1 MTNAG
6 DRELHLT
13 PEQTAGY
20 LDGVL
25 TAEERATTEAH
36 LAACVE
42 CRDEVVALRPL
53 GSGQSSRR
61 SFVRA
66 GLALGAA
73 AAAAVVLL
81 VQPGRISSPEPP
93 LHRDPS
99 QGAVTLVVPIAPAGP
114 VSPPVRLAWS
124 PLDLAKRYRV
134 LVFDA
139 EGTTLYRVEAGDT
152 VLPLPDSLPFSPG
165 QAYFWKV
172 EADTGLDRW
181 VSSNLVEFSVG
192 AARKAR
198 P

>member
-1 MTNAG
+1 M
-6 DRELHLT
+6 
-13 PEQTAGY
+13 
-20 LDGVL
+20 
-25 TAEERATTEAH
+25 
-36 LAACVE
+36 
-42 CRDEVVALRPL
+42 
-53 GSGQSSRR
+53 
-61 SFVRA
+61 
-66 GLALGAA
+66 
-73 AAAAVVLL
+73 
-81 VQPGRISSPEPP
+81 
-93 LHRDPS
+93 
-99 QGAVTLVVPIAPAGP
+99 
-114 VSPPVRLAWS
+114 RLAWS